1 MKNENNQVYTKSVY
15 GFDRVGNNLIENPKE
30 EKMIRKMVRLKESG
44 KSYGEIM
51 NYLNRN
57 KYRKKSGN
65 KFSRGNVY
73 GILKR
78 RIDKNYTYVG

>member
-1 MKNENNQVYTKSVY
+1 
-15 GFDRVGNNLIENPKE
+15 
-30 EKMIRKMVRLKESG
+30 MVRLKESG

-57 KYRKKSGN
+57 KYRNKSGN